1 MFFPEEL
8 KKITQP
14 QESEGFVYF
23 NPKEGIESFLDEE
36 EEIEAEEFKESLRSQ
51 HKLFLIINF
60 AVTIVNLLIL
70 VFWAAKLDTFYNYQ
84 ESQQE
89 NMVGYIHGKTVTMIV
104 LILMIMQFAWLLN
117 FLLGYNFFRYEL
129 NYGIIFYFVILHIVL
144 FSRIILNFFVIVAK
158 DKIRNII
165 GEPSFNLPIY
175 MVLVIVQ
182 CIGDIGLIGAAARI
196 KFTFRKLN
204 EILEKKLIG
213 ETISDIILLE

>member
-36 EEIEAEEFKESLRSQ
+36 ETEAEELKDSLRSQ
-51 HKLFLIINF
+51 HKLFLTLNF
-60 AVTIVNLLIL
+60 AITIVNLLIL
-70 VFWAAKLDTFYNYQ
+70 IFWAGKLDLIYNYQ
-84 ESQQE
+84 ESPKDKMNGNIE
-89 NMVGYIHGKTVTMIV
+89 GSTVTLIV

-129 NYGIIFYFVILHIVL
+129 NFGIIFYFVILHMVL
-144 FSRIILNFFVIVAK
+144 FSRIILNFFVVVARTK
-158 DKIRNII
+158 LINII
-165 GEPSFNLPIY
+165 GESFSLPLY
-175 MVLVIVQ
+175 LLFVFVQ
-182 CIGDIGLIGAAARI
+182 CMGDIILIAVAARI

-204 EILEKKLIG
+204 EILDKKLIG
-213 ETISDIILLE
+213 ETISDIVLL

>member
-175 MVLVIVQ
+175 LVLVIVQ
-182 CIGDIGLIGAAARI
+182 CIGDIVLIGAAARI

>member
-36 EEIEAEEFKESLRSQ
+36 ETEAEELKESLKNQ
-51 HKLFLIINF
+51 HRLFLIVNF
-60 AVTIVNLLIL
+60 AITIVNLLIL
-70 VFWAAKLDTFYNYQ
+70 VFWAAKLDLIYNYKD
-84 ESQQE
+84 SQKDKI
-89 NMVGYIHGKTVTMIV
+89 NGYIQGSTITLIV

-129 NYGIIFYFVILHIVL
+129 NFGIIFYFVILHMVL
-144 FSRIILNFFVIVAK
+144 FSRIILNFFVVVARAK
-158 DKIRNII
+158 LINII
-165 GEPSFNLPIY
+165 GENFNIPIY
-175 MVLVIVQ
+175 LLLVFVQ
-182 CIGDIGLIGAAARI
+182 CMGDILLIALAARI

-204 EILEKKLIG
+204 EILDKKLLG
-213 ETISDIILLE
+213 ETISDIVLL